1 MLILHPTDLSEAAQT
16 AGRAAAYLSKAW
28 RAPLLVLHVVHLP
41 GVSAGTAAMSLRPS
55 LEELERRRQRLDAQA
70 QELKKL
76 GAEVR
81 VEMIEGLPDEVV
93 AQRAEDE
100 QVGLL
105 VIGATGDRRRVAF
118 GLGSTAMRLIKSSP
132 APTLV
137 VREDQSLASWARG
150 ERPLRVAVGLD
161 PSRPARIALDWLGS
175 WTAAGALDVVALHV
189 YDPETV
195 AGVSAIA
202 EKEHFLRED
211 LERRLGAQQ
220 RLPSAR
226 ARLVAGSGRVTP
238 HLLDAC
244 ASEQADLLVVGTHR
258 YSTFDRI
265 LRGSTSLEL
274 VAATTRNVV
283 TVPIRPGIELT
294 RQIPKKVERVL
305 VPLDFSDASRRA
317 LPWACSLA
325 AHGGQLQLVHI
336 CTPIEGELPTEMVKR
351 AQGDLAAIDP
361 GAWGRSDLHVRSE
374 VVLASNVASEIV
386 RLAAEWESDLICMAS
401 HGRTGLSRMLMGS
414 TTQGVLRRADRP
426 VVAVPAH

>member
-1 MLILHPTDLSEAAQT
+1 
-16 AGRAAAYLSKAW
+16 
-28 RAPLLVLHVVHLP
+28 
-41 GVSAGTAAMSLRPS
+41 
-55 LEELERRRQRLDAQA
+55 
-70 QELKKL
+70 
-76 GAEVR
+76 
-81 VEMIEGLPDEVV
+81 
-93 AQRAEDE
+93 
-100 QVGLL
+100 
-105 VIGATGDRRRVAF
+105 
-118 GLGSTAMRLIKSSP
+118 MRLIKSSP

-374 VVLASNVASEIV
+374 VVLANNVASEIV